1 MPYKT
6 ILKIFDEQEATEDII
21 LLVFEH
27 LLKKG
32 YEPIEALNY
41 IEEKIGEKK
50 FFDIV
55 ENFNFLD

>member
-1 MPYKT
+1 M
-6 ILKIFDEQEATEDII
+6 FDEQEATEDII

-32 YEPIEALNY
+32 YEAIEALNY

>member
-21 LLVFEH
+21 LIVFEH

-41 IEEKIGEKK
+41 IEEKIGKEK
-50 FFDIV
+50 FFNII
-55 ENFNFLD
+55 ENFDL

>member
-21 LLVFEH
+21 LIVFEH

-41 IEEKIGEKK
+41 IEEKIGEEK
-50 FFDIV
+50 FFNII
-55 ENFNFLD
+55 ENFDL